1 VVSLFRE
8 RKKRKTQYSLCFD
21 FGRKNKMRITTF
33 FKKILKLIGTIVE
46 SAHVNSSTDKEKHGK
61 IVIRVR
67 PKKKNLRCGQCGR
80 KAEGRHGKKGK
91 LRWWRDL
98 GIRQIPVYLVCRIYR
113 IRCKKCG
120 VKTMQVP

>member
-1 VVSLFRE
+1 
-8 RKKRKTQYSLCFD
+8 
-21 FGRKNKMRITTF
+21 MRITTF

-46 SAHVNSSTDKEKHGK
+46 SAHVSSSTDKEKQGR

-67 PKKKNLRCGQCGR
+67 PKKKRLRCGQCGR

-98 GIRQIPVYLVCRIYR
+98 GIRKIPVYDCF
-113 IRCKKCG
+113 
-120 VKTMQVP
+120 